1 MAAESTLS
9 KETILDTAEQV
20 LRRYGDKT
28 NVVDVAKVL
37 RVSHGTL
44 YRHFASKA
52 ALLEAVT
59 ERWLHRI
66 SLPLEAISNQHD
78 GSSPERLRIWLE
90 TLIHS
95 KQQSAADDPEL
106 FSIYTAVTSQ
116 GTELIENH
124 VHYLITLLSRIVE
137 QGVIEQVFKSGEP
150 GATARAIFM
159 ATVRFHHPA
168 HAYEGDVV
176 TKQHDFELV
185 WQLILAGIVR
195 ADTKL

>member
-1 MAAESTLS
+1 MATESILS
-9 KETILDTAEQV
+9 RETILDTAEQV

-37 RVSHGTL
+37 RVSHGTI

-66 SLPLEAISNQHD
+66 SLPLEAISNQQE
-78 GSSPERLRIWLE
+78 GSAVEQLLLWLE

-95 KQQSAADDPEL
+95 KQQSAADEPEL
-106 FSIYTAVTSQ
+106 FSIYAAVTSQ
-116 GTELIENH
+116 GTELIQNH
-124 VHYLITLLSRIVE
+124 VQYLINLLSRIVE
-137 QGVIEQVFKSGEP
+137 QGIVKQVFKNRSPES
-150 GATARAIFM
+150 TARAIFM
-159 ATVRFHHPA
+159 ATARFHHPA
-168 HAYEGDVV
+168 HAYEGDAV

-185 WQLILAGIVR
+185 WQLILSGIVSNESI
-195 ADTKL
+195 